1 MSYQSSDIANVSSE
15 YSGILKMNGLS
26 WKTDGY
32 YLVCGDL
39 METHS
44 SRMYFSVVV
53 SQIQTFLKA
62 IIPVLSSY
70 SVNFAV
76 VKDERSATIILNGV
90 AGHIHVGKV
99 LILTIDENHS
109 AFLKIIA
116 PILEKFDGPV
126 IPGKTLLAK
135 NIYMDDQNR
144 TGTASK
150 GGGFFVLG
158 GKYIVTSSLKND
170 PKGEVLSGFYFS
182 KFGIPRRCIV
192 KEGKKFMI
200 SDSSGR
206 DMSDRLEWQK
216 QVFER
221 LSGTVRIP
229 RVLDLFLE
237 DGNSFLVM
245 EKINGK
251 AIGDV
256 IEEIYGTGDWISLS
270 NIKRISLIKRLISVI
285 DIVAKVHQ
293 NGLLHRDLSKA
304 NFLVDCRNNLY
315 LIDWELAFDIKAQ
328 YPLPPF
334 GFGTPGFISPEQNR
348 GEVPTVKEDVFG
360 LSALMMVF
368 YTGQKPTDA
377 LKRNHNS
384 IMEFIILKTGE
395 HGIAKLIT
403 QGLDPCAANRP
414 DLADIRACL
423 SQSYLDYLNA

>member
-1 MSYQSSDIANVSSE
+1 
-15 YSGILKMNGLS
+15 
-26 WKTDGY
+26 
-32 YLVCGDL
+32 
-39 METHS
+39 
-44 SRMYFSVVV
+44 
-53 SQIQTFLKA
+53 
-62 IIPVLSSY
+62 
-70 SVNFAV
+70 
-76 VKDERSATIILNGV
+76 
-90 AGHIHVGKV
+90 
-99 LILTIDENHS
+99 LTIDENHS

-150 GGGFFVLG
+150 GGRFFILG

-256 IEEIYGTGDWISLS
+256 IEEIYGTRDWISLS

-368 YTGQKPTDA
+368 YTGQKPSDA
-377 LKRNHNS
+377 LKRNHNG
-384 IMEFIILKTGE
+384 IREFIILKTGE

-403 QGLDPCAANRP
+403 QGLDPCPANRP
-414 DLADIRACL
+414 DLADFRAYL
-423 SQSYLDYLNA
+423 SQSYLEYLK